1 MKSLEERLLDRMRD
15 RLRADYARCYR
26 EGYAEGMLHTLVI
39 LGIAAALGA
48 GIRILLP

>member
-15 RLRADYARCYR
+15 RLRADYARCYD
-26 EGYAEGMLHTLVI
+26 EGFTAGAIYTLVI
-39 LGIAAALGA
+39 LGISAALGA